1 MDEKLQQLIDLQT
14 EQNQLLKRYLW
25 RIRFSLLGLLLMTT
39 AVAIGLGFV
48 AYHTRPQAAAPAP
61 VAPQFRWPQPAGSSA
76 PAGDI
81 EVLPGTP
88 GTT

>member
-1 MDEKLQQLIDLQT
+1 MEEKLQQLIDLQT

-48 AYHTRPQAAAPAP
+48 AYHTRPHTAKPAP
-61 VAPQFRWPQPAGSSA
+61 PVQYILPQPVRA

-81 EVLPGTP
+81 EVRPSTP